1 MVLDLGA
8 DERVK
13 DGEDMAAVFE
23 HARENVAQ
31 LGFTLG
37 FAVPLGK
44 NRGGNLDVLAEFF
57 RGMPA
62 QEQAVEK
69 CRFPLRILQIHSDF
83 GRQVGS
89 HRRHRKNAVYRK
101 TFPRQVELG
110 FLCFRLVNSPAWAG
124 HDPGRLTSSNRHRML
139 KGMGKLPKSLAS
151 RTVGRFLRFGML
163 RGLRSVE
170 IDPDEFRQHLA
181 DKHNLWI
188 PHFGRMR
195 DVPIEQL
202 DAIAERLIHNAQR
215 VALAQGAG
223 FGLGGMITI
232 LPDASLLTIIALRLI
247 QRLCLLYGFEERE
260 SERRIQMWLAAAGA
274 AGIDLGK
281 DLAEKQIA
289 ERLAPR
295 IAGRLAVRI
304 GEESAEKWVGRMVPL
319 ASSAI
324 GGAMNYTF
332 IRTWG
337 RRVQRHLREKHL
349 TERATAAQTVQ
360 SSNTISIVRP

>member
-1 MVLDLGA
+1 
-8 DERVK
+8 
-13 DGEDMAAVFE
+13 
-23 HARENVAQ
+23 
-31 LGFTLG
+31 
-37 FAVPLGK
+37 
-44 NRGGNLDVLAEFF
+44 
-57 RGMPA
+57 
-62 QEQAVEK
+62 
-69 CRFPLRILQIHSDF
+69 
-83 GRQVGS
+83 
-89 HRRHRKNAVYRK
+89 
-101 TFPRQVELG
+101 
-110 FLCFRLVNSPAWAG
+110 
-124 HDPGRLTSSNRHRML
+124 
-139 KGMGKLPKSLAS
+139 MGKLPKSLAR
-151 RTVGRFLRFGML
+151 RTVGRFLRFGVL
-163 RGLRSVE
+163 RGLRSIE
-170 IDPDEFRQHLA
+170 IDPEEFRQYLA
-181 DKHNLWI
+181 DKHHLWI

-215 VALAQGAG
+215 IALAQGAG

-304 GEESAEKWVGRMVPL
+304 GEESAEKWVGRLVPL

-324 GGAMNYTF
+324 GGALNYTF

-349 TERATAAQTVQ
+349 AERAAAAQQ
-360 SSNTISIVRP
+360 AQFAKTISIR